1 MWNIIR
7 NNYDIYMLMNQVN
20 EFHESYIVGFSYQSG
35 KYLVLQSSI
44 TIAST
49 MCIVFGVNK
58 KKFDKIEM
66 ELEGVDRFLLILI

>member
-1 MWNIIR
+1 
-7 NNYDIYMLMNQVN
+7 MLMNQVN

-35 KYLVLQSSI
+35 KYLVSQSSI

-58 KKFDKIEM
+58 KI
-66 ELEGVDRFLLILI
+66 